1 MSYLTFNGGKFSKS
15 EQVGIFC
22 DQAVQEF
29 PADYWRYW
37 LMANAPESSD
47 SSFTFEAFASTINKD
62 LNDVLG
68 NFINRVLKMTTSNF
82 GQIVP
87 DGGVEGDDEKALY
100 TRLDELIAD
109 YTKYMNEME
118 FRKALS
124 TLREI
129 WVEGNNY
136 IARNEPWK
144 VVKTD
149 KERAAVILR
158 TALNMIPLFAVLSA
172 PVMPETSEKM
182 LKLMNLSSENLT
194 WVKADASDVLKQ
206 LSVGHEFNA
215 PELLFSKISAEQVE
229 ELAIRYKEKKEV

>member
-1 MSYLTFNGGKFSKS
+1 
-15 EQVGIFC
+15 
-22 DQAVQEF
+22 
-29 PADYWRYW
+29 
-37 LMANAPESSD
+37 MANAPESSD

-82 GQIVP
+82 GQVVP
-87 DGGVEGDDEKALY
+87 DGGIEGEDEKALY

-109 YTKYMNEME
+109 YTKYMNELE

-149 KERAAVILR
+149 KEQAAVILR
-158 TALNMIPLFAVLSA
+158 TALNMIPLFALLAS
-172 PVMPETSEKM
+172 PIMPETSEKM
-182 LKLMNLSSENLT
+182 LKLMNLSVEGLKWVDSSASE
-194 WVKADASDVLKQ
+194 VLKQ
-206 LSVGHEFNA
+206 LPVGHEFNS
-215 PELLFSKISAEQVE
+215 PELLFSKISPEQVE
-229 ELAIRYKEKKEV
+229 DLAVRYKEKKGA